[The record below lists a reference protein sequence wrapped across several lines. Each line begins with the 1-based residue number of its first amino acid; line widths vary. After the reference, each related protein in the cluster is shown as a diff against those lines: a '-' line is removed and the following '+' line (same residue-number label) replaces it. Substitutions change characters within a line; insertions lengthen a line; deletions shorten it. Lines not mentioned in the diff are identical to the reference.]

1 MMVDVIIPVYNGRRR
16 LQRAVDSALECA
28 SARVLLVDDGS
39 TDGSSA
45 LCDQL
50 AENPRVRV
58 IHRENGGA
66 SAARNT
72 GLHASDAAFVTFLDA
87 DDVLLPG
94 ALALLLDCF
103 GENPAADAVQ
113 GCVTRRPERAAEGSV
128 PIVVPGISALQ
139 LALSDPTRH
148 LHCHGWVFRRSA
160 LTEAF
165 NEALTLG
172 EDGEWLLR
180 TLRHAGD
187 VAFADV
193 PAYCYTV
200 RRDSALH
207 SASNVPQRYLQTL
220 EAASPALA
228 ALDMP
233 QAAALYRLTHLLL
246 MLTHGVFRQKG
257 LLNAWRE
264 AAALCRQEP
273 FAGAFRTADL
283 SGHAPRILAL
293 RLLRRGWIPLAWGVI
308 RARQLYNDFA
318 AARSAAD
325 D

>member
-1 MMVDVIIPVYNGRRR
+1 MSVDVIIPVYNARRQLR
-16 LQRAVDSALECA
+16 RAVESALDCV

-50 AENPRVRV
+50 AENPRIRV
-58 IHRENGGA
+58 LHRANGGA

-72 GLHASDAAFVTFLDA
+72 GLAASDAEFVTFLDA

-94 ALALLLDCF
+94 ALTLLLDCLAY
-103 GENPAADAVQ
+103 NPEAGAVQ
-113 GCVTRRPERAAEGSV
+113 GCVTRKPEVAAERSA
-128 PIVVPGISALQ
+128 PIVVPGVSALQ
-139 LALSDPTRH
+139 LALSDPTCH
-148 LHCHGWVFRRSA
+148 LHCHGWVFRRGA
-160 LTEAF
+160 LTEPF

-180 TLRHAGD
+180 TLRHVGFA
-187 VAFADV
+187 AFADV

-207 SASNVPQRYLQTL
+207 SASNVPQRYMTTL
-220 EAASPALA
+220 GAASPVLDG
-228 ALDMP
+228 LDMP
-233 QAAALYRLTHLLL
+233 EAAALYRLTHLLL

-257 LLNAWRE
+257 LLKAWRE

-273 FAGAFRTADL
+273 FADAFRQARL
-283 SGHAPRILAL
+283 NGRAPRMLAL
-293 RLLRRGWIPLAWGVI
+293 RLLRRGWIPLAWGMI

-318 AARSAAD
+318 ADRHAAGA
-325 D
+325 